1 MSTRF
6 AWLLGLTALVLIALL
21 VACSSTYNSSQDGLL
36 IVGSQGSSV
45 LESYSFSLASGRVAT
60 VSNPPIDT
68 ANETCLLP
76 GNPTSIVV
84 DPTGAHAYVIVSG
97 NTVCPPGT
105 STTPGPDGIQAFQI
119 NSDGTLASSGNLI
132 SLNSATV
139 QVCINNTLVT
149 EPGVPVVPVFL
160 AMDSAGKY
168 LFVADSATTDKNG
181 NPAPGAVSVF
191 AVNNGTLT
199 EVPSSPF
206 TVPASCVVPAN
217 NLTALAPSPTVFPPL
232 VNGVQNAVCS
242 NTNPPTSEYLYVADS
257 TFIGEVWE
265 FEVNTSTGALGLPG
279 NYTTIPSFATGQVP
293 SGVTVDPCNRFVY
306 VSNQGTSN
314 NISAFSICNG
324 TTTQS
329 ALCPPANV
337 LPHGDGSLQA
347 ISGSPFS
354 NIGSATNPGP
364 LLVDAYGNFLYVLN
378 VNASNVA
385 AGLNGQISPYRISP
399 TTGSLTAL
407 SLAPIATGHGAT
419 AIAIRSDDSWLF
431 VTNYGDATVSQ
442 YSVTPATGALAGVA
456 PVQTDNEPFGV
467 AVK

>member
-6 AWLLGLTALVLIALL
+6 AWLLGVVTLVLIAVLL
-21 VACSSTYNSSQDGLL
+21 ACSSAYNSSQDGLL

-60 VSNPPIDT
+60 ISNPPIDT

-76 GNPTSIVV
+76 GSPTSIVL
-84 DPTGAHAYVIVSG
+84 DPAGANAYAIISG

-105 STTPGPDGIQAFQI
+105 STTPGPNGIQAFKV
-119 NSDGTLASSGNLI
+119 NSDGTLTTSGSLV

-139 QVCINNTLVT
+139 QVCLNNTLVPET
-149 EPGVPVVPVFL
+149 VPAVPASL
-160 AMDSAGKY
+160 AMDSKGKY
-168 LFVADSATTDKNG
+168 LFVADSATTDTSG
-181 NPAPGAVSVF
+181 NAAPGAVSVF

-217 NLTALAPSPTVFPPL
+217 NLTALAPSPTIFPPL

-242 NTNPPTSEYLYVADS
+242 NTNPPTAEYLYVADS
-257 TFIGEVWE
+257 TFTGAVWE

-329 ALCPPANV
+329 AQCPPASV
-337 LPHGDGSLQA
+337 LPQGDGSLQP

-354 NIGSATNPGP
+354 NIVSATNPGP

-385 AGLNGQISPYRISP
+385 AGLNGQISPFRISP
-399 TTGSLTAL
+399 FTGYLTAL
-407 SLAPIATGHGAT
+407 SPAPIATGHGAT
-419 AIAIRSDDSWLF
+419 SIAIRSDDSWLF

-442 YSVTPATGALAGVA
+442 YSVTPATGALTGV
-456 PVQTDNEPFGV
+456 PSVQTDNEPWGV